1 MKLKYYLRGLG
12 TGIFFATVILILL
25 YTYNSTDKKIIEK
38 AKDLGM
44 SFAKEETTKKEDVSS
59 NKETTTPVVA
69 QTTLESIVAE
79 TTKEETT
86 KTETTKTETTKT
98 VEVESTTKAVEIDQ
112 TTLTITRG
120 MTSEDVA
127 KRLESMGVIKNS
139 ADFNKFLVENG
150 YAEKIHVGNFLVEKD
165 KTYEQI
171 AGLIAN

>member
-86 KTETTKTETTKT
+86 KT